1 MKHREMMTLPCACA
15 QLRRAARAATR
26 MYNEELRAS
35 EIEITQY
42 TLLMALDLAGEITQK
57 RLGRLLSM
65 DSTTLTRTLGLLL
78 NRGWVR
84 AEAGEDRREK
94 LLSLTLAGRKK
105 FAQARPGWERAQA
118 RLRAGLGERAW
129 GQMETLL
136 TGVASATR
144 A

>member
-35 EIEITQY
+35 ELEITQY

-65 DSTTLTRTLGLLL
+65 DSTTLTRTLGFLL

>member
-1 MKHREMMTLPCACA
+1 
-15 QLRRAARAATR
+15 